1 MHFDTT
7 PNPDLNKTLWKTA
20 NLPTLKAGFTRMWE
34 FFQHSLGLCDLKSTF
49 LKETNKKWETTRIL
63 LIFSVMKIYCKILSN
78 EIKA

>member
-1 MHFDTT
+1 MK
-7 PNPDLNKTLWKTA
+7 NSQ
-20 NLPTLKAGFTRMWE
+20 FTDFKSRLYSDVGIQ
-34 FFQHSLGLCDLKSTF
+34 FQHSLGLCDLKSTF